1 MQDAAQTQLVD
12 VRARAALELEQHQR
26 QAAEREQAQST
37 LAGELGAA
45 LQAQMGAMVWRP
57 LRPFWRPFGLRFTYV
72 ASVLVKK
79 Y

>member
-45 LQAQMGAMVWRP
+45 LQAQMGARYDWKIP
-57 LRPFWRPFGLRFTYV
+57 AGLELSSVESSLV
-72 ASVLVKK
+72 AAT
-79 Y
+79 